1 MGAWDRRAD
10 SLPSPR
16 EKYAPV
22 PLLTGVNGGYDVDL
36 RRMASQG
43 MILLGRMN
51 GFVDG
56 RLILA
61 SDLKENMVKGDKW
74 FGDFKRSVDDYIEK
88 TRMDCEQDPAE
99 VDLPDPKEVIS
110 PILEMDLKAAGINS
124 IVWSSGFRYDFDW
137 VKLLY
142 SMRQENR
149 FMRVG
154 SRGLQGFIFLDCNGS
169 TSLSPP
175 FLAWGVRRKMRP
187 IWRRGS

>member
-1 MGAWDRRAD
+1 
-10 SLPSPR
+10 
-16 EKYAPV
+16 
-22 PLLTGVNGGYDVDL
+22 LLTGVNGGYDVDL

-110 PILEMDLKAAGINS
+110 PILEMDIKAAGINS

-137 VKLLY
+137 VKLPIFDKTGEPIHVRGVTRAAGVYFL
-142 SMRQENR
+142 
-149 FMRVG
+149 
-154 SRGLQGFIFLDCNGS
+154 GLQWLYKLKSAFL
-169 TSLSPP
+169 SLGGPEEDAAY
-175 FLAWGVRRKMRP
+175 LAERILAR
-187 IWRRGS
+187 S